1 MKCPKCGGEIPFYD
15 LKPNCRHCGVN
26 VLYYTQE
33 EGLIR
38 DAKRTELEGAAA
50 RMVIARV
57 KAQFIG
63 SKLVIVRLVFSIL
76 AVAALLVPFAGV
88 KYSAPLLHQELS
100 LGIIGLVQSFMNG
113 FAMKTPQL
121 LQSSLFAKQTAAAMI
136 PAGFMVVIV
145 VLDLLIAA
153 ALLVGFLK
161 LTESARFM
169 KNTSLAGAIVS
180 VAAQIAVCVV
190 YFTTPQA
197 ETARFTI
204 GFGALAALVMFLVLF
219 FLNRALLKNGIEPEF
234 KENDVKRRELL
245 KKVRAG
251 EVDLDSLPLPVFE
264 SEEEHEARMKAL
276 EEALLA
282 EEEGKEL

>member
-15 LKPNCRHCGVN
+15 LKPNCSHCGVN
-26 VLYYTQE
+26 ILYYTQE
-33 EGLIR
+33 EDLTR

-63 SKLVIVRLVFSIL
+63 SKLVILRLAFSIL

-88 KYSAPLLHQELS
+88 KYNAPLLHQELS
-100 LGIIGLVQSFMNG
+100 LGIIGLIQSFTNG
-113 FAMKTPQL
+113 LAMKTPQL

-197 ETARFTI
+197 ETARFMI
-204 GFGALAALVMFLVLF
+204 GFGALAALAMFLVLF

-264 SEEEHEARMKAL
+264 SE
-276 EEALLA
+276 
-282 EEEGKEL
+282 

>member
-1 MKCPKCGGEIPFYD
+1 
-15 LKPNCRHCGVN
+15 
-26 VLYYTQE
+26 
-33 EGLIR
+33 
-38 DAKRTELEGAAA
+38 
-50 RMVIARV
+50 
-57 KAQFIG
+57 
-63 SKLVIVRLVFSIL
+63 
-76 AVAALLVPFAGV
+76 
-88 KYSAPLLHQELS
+88 
-100 LGIIGLVQSFMNG
+100 
-113 FAMKTPQL
+113 
-121 LQSSLFAKQTAAAMI
+121 
-136 PAGFMVVIV
+136 MVVIV

-197 ETARFTI
+197 ETARFMI
-204 GFGALAALVMFLVLF
+204 GFGALAALAMFLVLF

-264 SEEEHEARMKAL
+264 SE
-276 EEALLA
+276 
-282 EEEGKEL
+282 

>member
-63 SKLVIVRLVFSIL
+63 SKLVIVRLAFSIL

-88 KYSAPLLHQELS
+88 KYNAPLLHQELS
-100 LGIIGLVQSFMNG
+100 LGIIGLIQSFMNG

-197 ETARFTI
+197 ETARFMI
-204 GFGALAALVMFLVLF
+204 GF
-219 FLNRALLKNGIEPEF
+219 
-234 KENDVKRRELL
+234 
-245 KKVRAG
+245 
-251 EVDLDSLPLPVFE
+251 
-264 SEEEHEARMKAL
+264 
-276 EEALLA
+276 
-282 EEEGKEL
+282 